1 MILSDLINYRNR
13 LEEMSAGPIWEGSNT
28 EFLKVFD
35 IVKQS
40 LIPVGTVVDEL
51 DLIHQ
56 NIYKEYKQFD
66 VILTQLKDKISKILD
81 EQGQPWF
88 MESTKRY
95 FFDAEHQSDDWYLQR
110 KSSIPQADKDF
121 YISRLQTYSSWKYP
135 GLIFRPGLHN
145 LVQHMV
151 CYDPLYLVDKTDN
164 LLFPCQLEFP
174 EQYRRRLRPVVID
187 EQSETLLD
195 TLPDNQ
201 FGVVLA
207 YDYFNFLPLYIIE
220 RILQQVYLKLR
231 PGGTICFT
239 FNDCDTDKAMQL
251 VENYRASYTPG
262 KSLKHVIKAIG
273 YEITFE
279 YNDQSPTTWM
289 ELKKPGQLKSIR
301 GGQIMTQVTPLAL
314 APNRENTLPK

>member
-13 LEEMSAGPIWEGSNT
+13 LEELSAGPIWEVSNT

-40 LIPVGTVVDEL
+40 LIPVGPVVDEL
-51 DLIHQ
+51 DSVHK
-56 NIYKEYKQFD
+56 NIYAEYEHFD
-66 VILTQLKDKISKILD
+66 RILTQHKDKINKILD

-95 FFDAEHQSDDWYLQR
+95 FFDREHQSDDWYLQR

-187 EQSETLLD
+187 EHSETSLD
-195 TLPDNQ
+195 ALPDNQ

-207 YDYFNFLPLYIIE
+207 YDYFNFLPMYVIE
-220 RILQQVYLKLR
+220 RLLQQVYLKLR
-231 PGGTICFT
+231 PGGTVCFT
-239 FNDCDTDKAMQL
+239 FNDCETDKAMQL

-262 KSLKHVIKAIG
+262 RALKYQIKAMG
-273 YEITFE
+273 YEIVFE
-279 YNDQSPTTWM
+279 YNNQGPTTWM

-301 GGQIMTQVTPLAL
+301 GGQIMSQVKPLTL
-314 APNRENTLPK
+314 APASENTLPK